1 MQIDWGL
8 QGFFDDA
15 CRIYNMI
22 KKPGRYLSFDDS
34 VKKASGRKVSNLH
47 VRIAPKNNDAGFKF
61 NVVAGTLKDVIE
73 ADPFSEDGK
82 FSGAGYVHYFKMD
95 TMKKYAVEG
104 DWSYWGKS
112 YDIIMNLTCGNVL
125 FLPGT

>member
-95 TMKKYAVEG
+95 TMKKYAVEC
-104 DWSYWGKS
+104 DW
-112 YDIIMNLTCGNVL
+112 
-125 FLPGT
+125 